1 LAVGLGIVLSAITPE
16 LAAAEPYIAARTGL
30 KCSACHVNRTGGG
43 GRTDY
48 GNLWSQ
54 TSLPIKSLEI
64 RSRRLNDWIGIGFD
78 MRAVGSW
85 AVERPEENPETVPRT
100 QAEITEA
107 QVQLEARLVQNYLAL
122 YIDQTVGPNRAFT
135 REAFGLAEWRGNV
148 PGFAKVGKFLLPY
161 GWRLWDEEALIR
173 TVTGFT
179 YATPDIGVEAGIE
192 PGPLTWS
199 VALTNG
205 AQGSSEGNSGKMI
218 TSSAVFVKQKFRI
231 GASGSVNNRTDSKTQ
246 IVGAH
251 AGLKIG
257 PVVLLGAADLVFD
270 SFDTGET
277 RQRDQFVAYFEGDWL
292 VRQGVN
298 VKIAHGYHDP
308 TASIRDDAV
317 DTPEDQRTRTRLG
330 VEVFP
335 VSFVHV
341 SGFFTRFDKA
351 GDSDDASRLSLEVHL
366 LF

>member
-16 LAAAEPYIAARTGL
+16 SAAAEPYIALRTGL
-30 KCSACHVNRTGGG
+30 KCAACHVNRTGGG
-43 GRTDY
+43 GRNDF

-54 TSLPIKSLEI
+54 TSLPIKSLEM

-78 MRAVGSW
+78 LRAVGSW
-85 AVERPEENPETVPRT
+85 AVERPEENPEALPRT

-107 QVQLEARLVQNYLAL
+107 QIQLEARLVQNYLAV
-122 YIDQTVGPNRAFT
+122 YIDQTVGPDRAFT

-173 TVTGFT
+173 SVTGFT
-179 YATPDIGVEAGIE
+179 YATPDIGVEVGIE
-192 PGPLTWS
+192 PGPLSWS

-205 AQGSSEGNSGKMI
+205 TQGASEGNSGKMI
-218 TSSAVFVKQKFRI
+218 TSSAVFVKQKFRV
-231 GASGSVNNRTDSKTQ
+231 GASASLNERDDSKTE

-251 AGLKIG
+251 AGLRIG
-257 PVVLLGAADLVFD
+257 PLALLGEADFIFD

-277 RQRDQFVAYFEGDWL
+277 PKRDQFLAYVEGDWL
-292 VRQGVN
+292 VRKGVN
-298 VKIAHGYHDP
+298 VKLAHGYHDP

-317 DTPEDQRTRTRLG
+317 DTPEDQQTRTRLG

-335 VSFVHV
+335 VSFVQV
-341 SGFFTRFDKA
+341 SGFFTRLDNA
-351 GDSDDASRLSLEVHL
+351 GDLNDTSRLSLEVHL